1 MTAKELVKSKL
12 PTAKAEYHY
21 AFSLMGKRKY
31 WLIRERG
38 NSMYFCA
45 GETEQ
50 KAWVNAKKTLIEID
64 HQKK

>member
-1 MTAKELVKSKL
+1 MTAKEFVKSKL

-45 GETEQ
+45 GETE
-50 KAWVNAKKTLIEID
+50 
-64 HQKK
+64 